1 MEGIEMEFM
10 IYNPVDF
17 INNIHGSLDTPLWLT
32 TTYEG
37 HIPMIIQT
45 VILRDTQYIV
55 SVTYPTTATADI
67 TSVTHLF
74 TSVNKA
80 DLKKERNIN
89 IVIERSMT
97 FRKIISK
104 LLRIK

>member
-1 MEGIEMEFM
+1 M
-10 IYNPVDF
+10 DF
-17 INNIHGSLDTPLWLT
+17 IIRRAFLSIIRHVSLDTPLWLT
-32 TTYEG
+32 TTYEY

-104 LLRIK
+104 LRRIKKIC

>member
-1 MEGIEMEFM
+1 
-10 IYNPVDF
+10 
-17 INNIHGSLDTPLWLT
+17 
-32 TTYEG
+32 
-37 HIPMIIQT
+37 MIIQT

-80 DLKKERNIN
+80 DPKKERNIN
-89 IVIERSMT
+89 IVIERNMT
-97 FRKIISK
+97 FRKIISN
-104 LLRIK
+104 LLHIK